1 MKVLSLIVPAYNSEQ
16 YLDTCISSFLATEI
30 LDKLDIIVVNDG
42 STDATAAVAEK
53 YCAAYPDSVRLISQ
67 ENRGHGGAL
76 NTGCAAAEG
85 KFLKVIDADDWVET
99 ENLPPFI
106 RLLEAC
112 DSDVVLT
119 HHHTIDIGTGEIK
132 NWRSFPTEFGRSYT
146 FDEIMAQWKRFD
158 RSLTFHGITY
168 RREFYQKN
176 ASPLLEHVFYED
188 HEYATFPCCYAKSV
202 TPFDLF
208 LYDYRI
214 GDVQQSVS
222 EANQLK
228 RLSHTEAVLK
238 RMLRESRSLT
248 CGVGGKSYAAMKT
261 QGLLLSYLTTALL
274 ANPDRKA
281 GRALAEAR
289 MEECKEELPE
299 AYAIAFRKYQAF
311 LLMNRLHVSKRG
323 WEKVLRSKA
332 YNTLRRNHG
341 LFFTWKTKSTILTD
355 MVMERKSQN
364 V

>member
-85 KFLKVIDADDWVET
+85 RFLKVIDADDWVET

-188 HEYATFPCCYAKSV
+188 HEYATFPCCYAQSV
-202 TPFDLF
+202 TCFDLF
-208 LYDYRI
+208 IYDYRI
-214 GDVQQSVS
+214 GDVSQSVS
-222 EANQLK
+222 NENQL
-228 RLSHTEAVLK
+228 RRIGHTEMVIRRMMEKYSALPENEGK
-238 RMLRESRSLT
+238 R
-248 CGVGGKSYAAMKT
+248 YAAMKT
-261 QGLLLSYLTTALL
+261 QGLVLSYLTTVLLVEPNRKEGRRLAAALM
-274 ANPDRKA
+274 RHCRA
-281 GRALAEAR
+281 GTLEIYALA
-289 MEECKEELPE
+289 KP
-299 AYAIAFRKYQAF
+299 KYRLFCA
-311 LLMNRLHVSKRG
+311 MNRAHMRKQG
-323 WEKVLRSKA
+323 WEKILNSRI
-332 YNTLRRNHG
+332 YNIVRRNYS
-341 LFFTWKTKSTILTD
+341 F
-355 MVMERKSQN
+355 E
-364 V
+364 